1 DVFDGMATVGKVTR
15 RPVSVVAS
23 ATVKKSLGNG
33 YRQTLESRKSHGQ
46 VSTVHGQVQ
55 SPPQV
60 DVPPHEEPGGSH
72 SSPFWTAPS
81 PHTGTVVVVVL
92 DVVVL
97 VVDVVVDVVVVVG
110 VGQRPVTAPEPS
122 VVSCCPT
129 HSLSMSVSMAF
140 VWPSPVQP
148 VTLSNDLP
156 KFAAALARQPPGA
169 LSTGTSFLAAF
180 E

>member
-1 DVFDGMATVGKVTR
+1 MATVGKLTR
-15 RPVSVVAS
+15 RPVSVVGS
-23 ATVKKSLGNG
+23 ATVKKSFGNG
-33 YRQTLESRKSHGQ
+33 YRQTLGSRKSHGQ

-55 SPPQV
+55 SLPQV
-60 DVPPHEEPGGSH
+60 DVLPHEEPGGSH

-92 DVVVL
+92 DVVA
-97 VVDVVVDVVVVVG
+97 VVVVVVV

-122 VVSCCPT
+122 VVTCCPT
-129 HSLSMSVSMAF
+129 HSLSMSASMAAI
-140 VWPSPVQP
+140 WPSLVQP

-156 KFAAALARQPPGA
+156 KFAAALSRQPPGA